1 MEAKKHTFEKPTNHR
16 INQKWNQNMDRN
28 KWKLKHNNP
37 KPIGFNKNSAKRKDH
52 SNTILAEETG
62 EKSNK

>member
-28 KWKLKHNNP
+28 KGKHDKPKLM
-37 KPIGFNKNSAKRKDH
+37 GFSKSSALRRFIATQAYLKKQEKNK
-52 SNTILAEETG
+52 
-62 EKSNK
+62 